1 MAITG
6 LLVQTL
12 MDEVQE
18 VETRLAAQPGATTY
32 GVHQDQYVVAV
43 LEAPHR
49 DLEDRLRE
57 LEEMEGVLKIYTTYL
72 NLEDEMP
79 SLAGEGAC

>member
-6 LLVQTL
+6 MLVQAL
-12 MDEVQE
+12 VDKVGE
-18 VETRLAAQPGATTY
+18 VEARLAAQPGATTY

-43 LEAPHR
+43 LEAPHKE
-49 DLEDRLRE
+49 LEDRLRA
-57 LEEMEGVLKIYTTYL
+57 LEDMEGVLKIYTTYL

>member
-6 LLVQTL
+6 MLVHTL
-12 MDEVQE
+12 VDEVEE
-18 VETRLAAQPGATTY
+18 VEARLAAQPGATTY
-32 GVHQDQYVVAV
+32 GVHQGQYVVAV

-49 DLEDRLRE
+49 ELEDRLRG

-79 SLAGEGAC
+79 SLAGGGAC